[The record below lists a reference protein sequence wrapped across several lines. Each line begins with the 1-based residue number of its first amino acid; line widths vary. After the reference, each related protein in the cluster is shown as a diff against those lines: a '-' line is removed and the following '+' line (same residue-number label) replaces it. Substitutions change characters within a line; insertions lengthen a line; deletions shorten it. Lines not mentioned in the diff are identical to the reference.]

1 MDYND
6 TETLIA
12 ARLLNTFANFIGF
25 STMEELLKHSRM
37 VVAPNLGLVGYL
49 ADLTHGSFPHTAYRV
64 AFFDSFLED
73 HLQLFFDKE
82 DAMVWLAQTYSQFS
96 VYQPDTWVDEG

>member
-49 ADLTHGSFPHTAYRV
+49 ADLKCGNFPHGTYLV
-64 AFFDSFLED
+64 AFFDSYMED

-96 VYQPDTWVDEG
+96 VYQPDTWFNED